1 MWDAGPENPGTD
13 MKTSIFKTAGTL
25 LLLWVMLP
33 ASSGTLRA
41 ADETPLNE
49 GQRFYIEKIRP
60 ILSQKCYKCHTDQP
74 NSRLRV
80 DSREAILQGGKRG
93 PAIVPGDPGNSLLI
107 QAVRQSGDLKMPKDS
122 KLDDQEIADLV
133 AWVKMGAPWD
143 PLDHAKP
150 VIPAVSAVA
159 AASSVGEDFF
169 ETKIRP
175 IFANVCSNCHDDKAT
190 SGLRVLSREALL
202 QGGHRG
208 PAIVPNDPEKSLLI
222 QAVRQTGD
230 LKMPKGGKLPAE
242 DVQNL
247 TEWVRMGAPWP
258 QSKPVI
264 AGSTPF
270 KITPEQRAFWSFQ
283 PIKMPALPKVKNT
296 RWAKTDIDRYVLAKL
311 EEQGISP
318 SPAADRRTLI
328 RRATFDLIGLP
339 PTPEEIEAFEKD
351 NSPNAFSKVVDRLLA
366 SPRYGERWGR
376 HWLDVARYAED
387 DVRGLDPKFRGY
399 MPFNGAYVYRD
410 WVIKAFN
417 DDLPYDKFVRFQL
430 AGDLAG
436 EKDPKVALPGTAFL
450 GAGPWLWDQA
460 EPVQGRADE
469 RNERIDAVSRGLLG
483 LTVACA
489 RCHNHK
495 YDPISQKDY
504 YALAGVFASS
514 TYKEY
519 PLASESQV
527 AAWKEKEQ
535 KHLDLEE
542 ELGEFTKSERE
553 QLADILARQTSLYMV
568 AAWRVTGKPKAT
580 IAEAAEQDNVDPEM
594 LDRWVKFL
602 AQPPKFYPFLRDWQ
616 AMIATGGKEEDEA
629 KALADAFQDLVLRVE
644 TAQREIKEQN
654 EVIKA
659 KNDVKKRSRR
669 DALPN
674 EFETDDQF
682 CPGCS
687 LELKTLP
694 TEQASLWVD
703 LFMMSLN
710 SDEDKP
716 APGLFVFYDWGL
728 KRRLNAEW
736 RDYITSMEKEI
747 ETLKKALQPR
757 YPFVHGLGD
766 KPKPLNIAVNLR
778 GNPHTLGEEVPRR
791 FLAVLSPEQSLPF
804 MEGSGRLQLAN
815 DIIGSPIASRVF
827 VNRVWKWHFGTGI
840 VNTPDNFGFAGERP
854 SNPDLL
860 EYLSSRFQANG
871 FSLKKLQ
878 REIMLSAVYQTSPD
892 ESKEAHEKDGNN
904 RLHSHFNRQRLDAES
919 IRDSILFVSGD
930 LDLKE
935 LGGPSQDFGPENTR
949 RTVYCK
955 VSRFRLNNFLQVFDF
970 PNPSFTAEQRFSTNV
985 PVQRLYFM
993 NNDFVYDQAGKLA
1006 ERVYPK
1012 GSDVARITEVYR
1024 LLFGRAPNKQEID
1037 VGLAFLKTTPEKLGN
1052 TVSGE
1057 PLTAWKEYARVLLS
1071 ANEFEFVD

>member
-1 MWDAGPENPGTD
+1 M
-13 MKTSIFKTAGTL
+13 MKSILLIAGTL
-25 LLLWVMLP
+25 LLGCALVPRW
-33 ASSGTLRA
+33 SGTLLA
-41 ADETPLNE
+41 ADSPALNDGE
-49 GQRFYIEKIRP
+49 RFYIEKIRP
-60 ILSQKCYKCHTDQP
+60 ILSQRCYKCHTDQP
-74 NSRLRV
+74 NSRFRV

-93 PAIVPGDPGNSLLI
+93 PAIVPGDPDNSLLI
-107 QAVRQSGDLKMPKDS
+107 QAVRQTGELKMPKDS
-122 KLDDQEIADLV
+122 RLDELEIADLV

-150 VIPAVSAVA
+150 VIPALSAAA

-202 QGGHRG
+202 QGGHSG

-222 QAVRQTGD
+222 QAVRQTGE
-230 LKMPKGGKLPAE
+230 LKMPKGGKLPPE

-258 QSKPVI
+258 QAKPVI
-264 AGSTPF
+264 ASGTPF
-270 KITPEQRAFWSFQ
+270 KISPEQRAFWSFQ
-283 PIKMPALPKVKNT
+283 AIKMPAVPAVKNA
-296 RWAKTDIDRYVLAKL
+296 RWAKTDIDRFVLAKL
-311 EEQGISP
+311 EAQGISP
-318 SPAADRRTLI
+318 SPEADRRTLI
-328 RRATFDLIGLP
+328 RRATFDLTGLP
-339 PTPEEIEAFEKD
+339 PSPEEIDAFEKD
-351 NSPNAFSKVVDRLLA
+351 KSANAFAKVVDRLLA

-387 DVRGLDPKFRGY
+387 DVRGLDPKGRGY
-399 MPFNGAYVYRD
+399 MPFTGAYVYRD

-417 DDLPYDKFVRFQL
+417 DDLPYDKFVRYQL
-430 AGDLAG
+430 AGDQAG
-436 EKDPKVALPGTAFL
+436 EKDRKTALPGTAFL
-450 GAGPWLWDQA
+450 GGGPWLWDQA

-519 PLASESQV
+519 PLASDAQV
-527 AAWKEKEQ
+527 AVWKEKEQ
-535 KHLDLEE
+535 KYLDLEE
-542 ELGEFTKSERE
+542 ELEEFTKSERE
-553 QLADILARQTSLYMV
+553 QLSDILAHQTSQYMV
-568 AAWRVTGKPKAT
+568 AAWRVTGKPKLT
-580 IAEAAEQDNVDPEM
+580 NIEAAEQDHVDPEM
-594 LDRWVKFL
+594 LERWVKFL
-602 AQPPKFYPFLRDWQ
+602 AQPPKFYPYLKDWQ
-616 AMIATGGKEEDEA
+616 AMISAGGKEEDEA

-644 TAQREIKEQN
+644 TAQRTIKEEN
-654 EVIKA
+654 EIIKA
-659 KNDVKKRSRR
+659 KNEVKKRPRR

-710 SDEDKP
+710 SDDEKP
-716 APGLFVFYDWGL
+716 LPGLFVFYDWGL

-736 RDYITSMEKEI
+736 RDYISGMEKEI
-747 ETLKKALQPR
+747 DSLKKSLEPR
-757 YPFVHGLGD
+757 YPFVHGLSD
-766 KPKPLNIAVNLR
+766 KPKPVNIAVNLR
-778 GNPHTLGEEVPRR
+778 GNPHNLGEEVPRR

-804 MEGSGRLQLAN
+804 MEGSGRIQLAN
-815 DIIGSPIASRVF
+815 DIIESPIASRVF

-854 SNPDLL
+854 SNPELL
-860 EYLSSRFQANG
+860 EYLAARLRGNG

-878 REIMLSAVYQTSPD
+878 REIMLSAVYQTSAD

-904 RLHSHFNRQRLDAES
+904 RLYSHFNRQRLDAES
-919 IRDSILFVSGD
+919 IRDSILFVAGD

-935 LGGPSQDFGPENTR
+935 VGGPSKDFSSENTR

-955 VSRFRLNNFLQVFDF
+955 VSRFRLNNYLQVFDF
-970 PNPSFTAEQRFSTNV
+970 PNPGFTAEQRFSTNV

-993 NNDFVYDQAGKLA
+993 NNDFVYEQAGKLA
-1006 ERVYPK
+1006 ERLFPK
-1012 GSDVARITEVYR
+1012 GGDEARIAEAYR
-1024 LLFGRAPNKQEID
+1024 LLYGRAPSKQEVDI
-1037 VGLAFLKTTPEKLGN
+1037 GLQFLRTTPEKPGN
-1052 TVSGE
+1052 NISGE
-1057 PLTAWKEYARVLLS
+1057 PITAWKEYARVLLS
-1071 ANEFEFVD
+1071 ANEFEFMD